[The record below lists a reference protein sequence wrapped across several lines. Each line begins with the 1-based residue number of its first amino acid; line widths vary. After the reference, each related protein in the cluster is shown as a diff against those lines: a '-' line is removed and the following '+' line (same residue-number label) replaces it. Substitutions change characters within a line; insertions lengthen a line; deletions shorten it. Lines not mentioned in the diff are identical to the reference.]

1 MEPIT
6 VPKITVS
13 FAVDLEVEYDAFSG
27 RTSQEMAE
35 LLQDKLDD
43 LLPEVD
49 PRVVG
54 VYTSIS
60 NIDSND

>member
-1 MEPIT
+1 MESVV

-27 RTSQEMAE
+27 RTSKDMAE

-49 PRVVG
+49 PRVVC
-54 VYTSIS
+54 VYTSIT

>member
-1 MEPIT
+1 MESVV

-27 RTSQEMAE
+27 RTAQGMAE

-49 PRVVG
+49 RRVISIC
-54 VYTSIS
+54 TSITS
-60 NIDSND
+60 IDDN